1 MGLHSFEWVSSNSP
15 HNRFTIMLFNPG
27 YILMDE
33 LDLYDQILNLSSPWS
48 VEQVILNKDAQRVDV
63 SVFCDTDTLLNC
75 PKCHQISS
83 RYDLRKRTWRHL
95 DTCQYPT
102 WIHAGIPRVECSQ
115 HGVIQ
120 IDVPWAEQASR
131 FTAMFECQ
139 VIGWLKESSISAVS
153 RRLHISW
160 NAVDGIMRRAVKRG
174 LSRRKSCDLKNL
186 AVDEVSSKKGRKYV
200 TIISNGRGEVIE
212 VTDDRKAE
220 SLSSYYKHCT
230 KSQLEQI
237 ETISMDMSPAYLSA
251 TKQYID
257 DWESK
262 ICFDRFHVM
271 QDLNKAVNA
280 VRKTELAIVPQDFRA
295 PLHRSRFTWL
305 RSRQT
310 LEKHHQQQIKELSS
324 VAVKTARAWSIRQ
337 YAATIWD
344 YTSRGWAKKAWMKWY
359 GWAIRSRLQPI
370 KTQAISIKKN
380 LWGIINAIVH
390 NKNNAGA
397 EGINSQIKVL
407 KVKARGFRNKERFK
421 SSVLFHFGGL
431 DLYPEFAPT

>member
-1 MGLHSFEWVSSNSP
+1 
-15 HNRFTIMLFNPG
+15 
-27 YILMDE
+27 MDE
-33 LDLYDQILNLSSPWS
+33 LDLYDELLDLSAPWY
-48 VEQVILNKDAQRVDV
+48 VERVVLNKNANSVDV
-63 SVFCDTDTLLNC
+63 SVSCDTDVLLSC
-75 PKCHQISS
+75 PKCHKVSP
-83 RYDLRKRTWRHL
+83 RYDSRKRRWRHL

-102 WIHAGIPRVECSQ
+102 WIHASIPRVECNQ

-120 IDVPWAEQASR
+120 VDTPWAEQNSR
-131 FTAMFECQ
+131 FTVMFECL
-139 VIGWLKESSISAVS
+139 VINWLKETSANAVS
-153 RRLHISW
+153 RRLSISW
-160 NAVDGIMRRAVKRG
+160 NAVDGIMRRAVRRG
-174 LSRRKSCDLKNL
+174 LARRKPCFVKNL

-200 TIISNGRGEVIE
+200 TIISNGRGEVID

-220 SLSSYYKHCT
+220 SLTSFYNSCT
-230 KSQLEQI
+230 KSQLDHI
-237 ETISMDMSPAYLSA
+237 ETVSMDMSPAYLSA
-251 TKQYID
+251 TKQCLD
-257 DWESK
+257 GWESK

-280 VRKTELAIVPQDFRA
+280 VRKSELLSVPNDFRA
-295 PLHRSRFTWL
+295 PLHKSRFSWL

-310 LEKHHQQQIKELSS
+310 LEKHHLQQIKELSS

-337 YAATIWD
+337 YAATLWD
-344 YTSRGWAKKAWMKWY
+344 YKSRGWAKRAWMKWY

-431 DLYPEFAPT
+431 NLYPEIAPT